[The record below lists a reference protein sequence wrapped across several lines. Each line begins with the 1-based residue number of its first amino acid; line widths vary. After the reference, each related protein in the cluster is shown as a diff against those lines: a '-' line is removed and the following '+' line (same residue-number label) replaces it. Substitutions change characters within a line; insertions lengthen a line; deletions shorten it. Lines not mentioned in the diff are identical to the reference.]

1 MLPAVADTERAA
13 VPVDS
18 RSGATG
24 GGPLS
29 EAAGELD
36 PRLAAALAV
45 QLRQWRAAL
54 DGGAERV
61 GWKLGMGDRERI
73 GGEVAIGHLTSTTE
87 LAPGGV
93 YHAGPGVDLH
103 ADAEVAVRLGHDPD
117 AGAAPVIAGVAAALE
132 LVDLARPPDDPV
144 SVVAGNVF
152 HLAVAFGPFQPPPA
166 LEGVRAGLVVNG
178 RLLASAPVA
187 GDVAGRVGAAGR
199 LLRAMGERLEAGDRV
214 ITGSVVQVPVG
225 VGDQVVAEFG
235 PLGRVQLSVAGP
247 APPG

>member
-1 MLPAVADTERAA
+1 MTE
-13 VPVDS
+13 
-18 RSGATG
+18 
-24 GGPLS
+24 
-29 EAAGELD
+29 AGELD

-73 GGEVAIGHLTSTTE
+73 GDEVAIGHLTSATE
-87 LAPGGV
+87 LTPGGV
-93 YHAGPGVDLH
+93 YHAGPGLDLH
-103 ADAEVAVRLGHDPD
+103 ADAEVAFRLGPDP
-117 AGAAPVIAGVAAALE
+117 AGGPPAIVGVAGALE

-166 LEGVRAGLVVNG
+166 VEGVRAGLVVNG
-178 RLLASAPVA
+178 RLAASAAVA
-187 GDVAGRVGAAGR
+187 GDVADRVGAAGR
-199 LLRAMGERLEAGDRV
+199 LLRAMGERLEAGDRI

-225 VGDQVVAEFG
+225 AGDQVVADFG
-235 PLGRVQLSVAGP
+235 PLGRVPLSVAGP
-247 APPG
+247 APPA